1 MSSTKVIAN
10 LRIDSSLKQQAFEIA
25 NQMGLSLSAVMSLLL
40 RKFVLEKRIEIWLDE
55 NGFTPNKNNIMK
67 TALEETRNTGK
78 SFDSVQDLL
87 DS

>member
-10 LRIDSSLKQQAFEIA
+10 LRIDTELKQQAFEIA

-55 NGFTPNKNNIMK
+55 NWFTPNKKNQMK
-67 TALEETRNTGK
+67 TAIIDTRNNGQT
-78 SFDSVQDLL
+78 FNSVQDLL

>member
-10 LRIDSSLKQQAFEIA
+10 LRIDSNLKQQAFEVA

-55 NGFTPNKNNIMK
+55 NGFTPIKKNQMK
-67 TALEETRNTGK
+67 TAITDTRNNGQT
-78 SFDSVQDLL
+78 FNSVQDLL

>member
-10 LRIDSSLKQQAFEIA
+10 LRIESALKQQAFEVA
-25 NQMGLSLSAVMSLLL
+25 NQMGLSLSAVMSILL

-55 NGFTPNKNNIMK
+55 NGFIPSKKNIMK
-67 TALEETRNTGK
+67 SALDDSRENWT

>member
-10 LRIDSSLKQQAFEIA
+10 LRIDTTLKQQAFEIA

-55 NGFTPNKNNIMK
+55 NWFTPNKKNQMK
-67 TALEETRNTGK
+67 TAIIDTRNNGK
-78 SFDSVQDLL
+78 PFDSIQDLL

>member
-10 LRIDSSLKQQAFEIA
+10 LRIESALKEQAFEIA

-55 NGFTPNKNNIMK
+55 NWFTPSKKNIMK
-67 TALEETRNTGK
+67 SALDDSRGNWT

>member
-10 LRIDSSLKQQAFEIA
+10 LRIDSVLKQQAFEIA

-40 RKFVLEKRIEIWLDE
+40 RKFVLEKRIEIGLDE
-55 NGFTPNKNNIMK
+55 NGFTPIKKTKMK
-67 TALEETRNTGK
+67 TAISETRNDGK
-78 SFDSVQDLL
+78 PFDSIQDLL